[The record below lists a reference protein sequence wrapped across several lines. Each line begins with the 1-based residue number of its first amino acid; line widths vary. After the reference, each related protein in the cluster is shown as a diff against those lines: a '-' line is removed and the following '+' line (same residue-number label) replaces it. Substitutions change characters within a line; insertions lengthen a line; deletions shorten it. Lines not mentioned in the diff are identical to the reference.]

1 MMSAHTQQGPGG
13 DEWAA
18 LLAVS
23 QRIGKDPSLVQGPGG
38 NTSLKADGV
47 MWIKASGTWLAHA
60 RERPIM
66 VPVDLARLL
75 SAFVA
80 RNPACETC
88 VDFAIADLNP
98 SGLRPSI
105 ETTMHAVLPQAVVV
119 HVHCVD
125 TIAWACRADA
135 AGALPALLDGLDWRL
150 IPYERPGVPL
160 TRRIREAIG
169 PATDVLVL
177 GNHGL
182 VVAGETTAA
191 AEARLA
197 EVCGR
202 LRRPVRTAPTAD
214 LAGLAQAC
222 DVEGYAPAQ
231 DPAVHAIGTD
241 PERHAIAR
249 RGSWYPDHVIF
260 LGAGTLIAERGQTLS
275 AALARYGRRRPP
287 LVVVAGAGALVADE
301 ATAGAQALAR
311 CLADVTGRLSQTEP
325 LATLSAADEHALLN
339 WDAEKYR
346 QSLDRR

>member
-1 MMSAHTQQGPGG
+1 MSASMQQGPGG
-13 DEWAA
+13 GEWAA

-23 QRIGKDPSLVQGPGG
+23 ERVGKDPSLVQGPGG

-47 MWIKASGTWLAHA
+47 MWIKASGTWLAQA
-60 RERPIM
+60 REKSIM

-75 SAFVA
+75 AAFEA
-80 RNPACETC
+80 RDPACETC
-88 VDFAIADLNP
+88 VDFAMADLNP

-105 ETTMHAVLPQAVVV
+105 ETTMHAVLPQAVVI

-135 AGALPALLDGLDWRL
+135 ANVLPALLDGLDWRL
-150 IPYERPGVPL
+150 IRYERPGVPL

-169 PATDVLVL
+169 PATDVLIL

-182 VVAGETTAA
+182 VVAGKTVAE

-197 EVCGR
+197 EVCAR
-202 LRRPVRTAPTAD
+202 LRRPVRAAPPAD
-214 LAGLAQAC
+214 LDRLAAVC
-222 DVEGYAPAQ
+222 DVEGYGPAR
-231 DPAVHAIGTD
+231 DSAVHAVGTD
-241 PERHAIAR
+241 PERLAIAR

-260 LGAGTLIAERGQTLS
+260 LGAGTVVSDPGEALS
-275 AALARYGRRRPP
+275 AALARTGRQRPP
-287 LVVVAGAGALVADE
+287 LVVVAGAGVLVARE
-301 ATAGAQALAR
+301 ATGGAQALAR
-311 CLADVTGRLSQTEP
+311 CLADVTGRLSPSEP
-325 LATLSAADEHALLN
+325 LKPLDAADEHALLN